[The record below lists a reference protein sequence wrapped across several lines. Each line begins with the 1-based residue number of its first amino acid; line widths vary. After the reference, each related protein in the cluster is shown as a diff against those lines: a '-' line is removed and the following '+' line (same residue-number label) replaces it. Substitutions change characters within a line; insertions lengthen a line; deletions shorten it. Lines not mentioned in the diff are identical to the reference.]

1 MTWIYIGIVA
11 GSLVTAGFDSQEK
24 CEGRRAMLEKQ
35 KIAGKCVEAPPP
47 YGTSSTL
54 QFYGGTTIVPVN

>member
-24 CEGRRAMLEKQ
+24 CEGRRVMLEKQ
-35 KIAGKCVEAPPP
+35 KVSGKCVEGPLPNGAM
-47 YGTSSTL
+47 TL
-54 QFYGGTTIVPVN
+54 QFYNGQTLVPAN